1 MRNLNLIGL
10 DTTDSLEVAVG
21 LNKLLSNFQIY
32 YQTLRGLQWNIK
44 GNNFFELHLKFVELY
59 IDAHEKIDLLAERI
73 LTLGQTPH
81 HTFSDYLSNSIIK
94 EGKNISNGQKGV
106 EFIIESLKTLLTLER
121 QTLIVAN
128 KLEDEGTISLLTDF
142 INLQE
147 KQVWMFN
154 AWLQS

>member
-1 MRNLNLIGL
+1 M
-10 DTTDSLEVAVG
+10 
-21 LNKLLSNFQIY
+21 
-32 YQTLRGLQWNIK
+32 
-44 GNNFFELHLKFVELY
+44 
-59 IDAHEKIDLLAERI
+59 
-73 LTLGQTPH
+73 
-81 HTFSDYLSNSIIK
+81 SNSIIK

-121 QTLIVAN
+121 QTLIAAN